1 MSRSDDPG
9 HYFQTTDSLA
19 TSERKAA
26 KANNNYGDPRRLSS
40 KILAVLNHQSWP
52 GEVIV
57 AEAAGVVRRVNLST
71 STARPIARPRSSPLT
86 SLAIAPRAGVPTLYA
101 ACWDKLIY
109 GTPLPTSNSTL
120 QSLPAYQPHELRGHS
135 DFVKCLLPAQI
146 AGSPVLLSGGADGVI
161 CVWDLASVAGSSG
174 KPLHKLSNS
183 AGGKAAVQCL
193 VLDPLGVPPDL
204 DEPSGSGVVVFSSS
218 SDREIRRW
226 FISRERA
233 YELAESIET
242 PILAHETSVYKL
254 CFDSEGDLWTA
265 SADGTA
271 KHLVRERGWEVD
283 TVLKHPDF
291 VRDVVVDDAR
301 GMVVTACRDEEV
313 RLWDA
318 GSGDLVCVYGGH
330 YEEVTG
336 LALVEGWGVVSVSID
351 GTVRRWSLER
361 KGMRE
366 YAEAVE
372 REKAGMVEEGKAE
385 GREGVLTAEEEAEL
399 AELMDDD
406 D

>member
-1 MSRSDDPG
+1 
-9 HYFQTTDSLA
+9 L
-19 TSERKAA
+19 
-26 KANNNYGDPRRLSS
+26 
-40 KILAVLNHQSWP
+40 
-52 GEVIV
+52 
-57 AEAAGVVRRVNLST
+57 
-71 STARPIARPRSSPLT
+71 
-86 SLAIAPRAGVPTLYA
+86 
-101 ACWDKLIY
+101 
-109 GTPLPTSNSTL
+109 
-120 QSLPAYQPHELRGHS
+120 
-135 DFVKCLLPAQI
+135 

-161 CVWDLASVAGSSG
+161 CVWDLASVASSSG
-174 KPLHKLSNS
+174 KPLHKLHSS

-193 VLDPLGVPPDL
+193 VLDPLGVPSDL

-226 FISRERA
+226 FVGRERA
-233 YELAESIET
+233 YELAESIES

-301 GMVVTACRDEEV
+301 GLVVTACRDEEV
-313 RLWDA
+313 RVWEA
-318 GSGDLVCVYGGH
+318 GLGDLVCVYGGH
-330 YEEVTG
+330 FEEVTG

-372 REKAGMVEEGKAE
+372 REKAGEVEEGKVE